1 MIPKACQ
8 SGLHCTVCR
17 TDQRQRRACGFP
29 GVCPRGLDVEAARG
43 VSERARKGRGTP
55 RQATGAAE
63 QIRHIGEICAACR
76 ERLAH
81 PSIPEDEA
89 AIIEDCAFAA
99 MSACRRR
106 RAIREGWA
114 RCPLKL
120 WQNGRL

>member
-1 MIPKACQ
+1 MTRPPLTPAE
-8 SGLHCTVCR
+8 LYRLR
-17 TDQRQRRACGFP
+17 TRT
-29 GVCPRGLDVEAARG
+29 LAA
-43 VSERARKGRGTP
+43 AD
-55 RQATGAAE
+55 AL
-63 QIRHIGEICAACR
+63 IRHIGAICAACR

-99 MSACRRR
+99 MPACRRR

-120 WQNGRL
+120 WTING